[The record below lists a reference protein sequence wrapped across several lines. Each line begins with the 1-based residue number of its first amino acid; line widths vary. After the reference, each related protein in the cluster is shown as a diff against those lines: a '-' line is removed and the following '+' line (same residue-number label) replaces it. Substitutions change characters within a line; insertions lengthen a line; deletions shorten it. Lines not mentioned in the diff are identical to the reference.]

1 MEMDLISAAF
11 KAVVAIRRTDIAKL
25 QEFMKKTDWGYPE
38 SVDLAQDQV
47 KKIEGEIITVCE
59 SIISVVD

>member
-1 MEMDLISAAF
+1 
-11 KAVVAIRRTDIAKL
+11 
-25 QEFMKKTDWGYPE
+25 MKKTDWGYPE

>member
-11 KAVVAIRRTDIAKL
+11 KAVIAIRRTPITKL